1 MAVWELGF
9 AAGHVS
15 EAIVSEVVACAV
27 TWILGAGSLTWRPA
41 ELLLLLLPGEL
52 TGFLLRTVWLQ
63 REAKRP
69 TTKGLC
75 HRVYLPLNSRLSL
88 VISRKL
94 VKYVI
99 TYSNYQISVPAP
111 PI

>member
-1 MAVWELGF
+1 MVG
-9 AAGHVS
+9 VV
-15 EAIVSEVVACAV
+15 IVVVLDVMVVFIVLVVIFMCV
-27 TWILGAGSLTWRPA
+27 LLMSSS
-41 ELLLLLLPGEL
+41 LLLSFPGEL

-94 VKYVI
+94 VKCV
-99 TYSNYQISVPAP
+99 S
-111 PI
+111 